1 MSRVRATHDGL
12 PHRVYQRHG
21 VETYSIGYKRK
32 DGTWAFRL
40 SCPINDKNQIKRLR
54 NEATKR
60 ALLYSETG
68 EEIQTVSQ
76 LTADWFKW
84 QRALPAK
91 SPNKRADST
100 VEENEREAKTLMT
113 VFGEMLITDI
123 RPHHAYSY
131 LDKCDEL
138 GRGPKGN
145 KEIQLFQLI
154 LKRAVRKG
162 LIDSNPLHDIE
173 KLPTSPSTRYVKD
186 EELELVLEVGAKKGG
201 QLLRASLALAMGY
214 LCLRRPGEVLEAKWS
229 MVQPEGLVWTESKT
243 KRNQTKR
250 DVTIHWTPRMKNII
264 QQVMALDGH
273 NCIPDEGLIFRTQNG
288 TRYTKGGWKAT
299 LRRLMQACAI
309 EAEARG
315 IPFERFS
322 LLDVRP
328 KGVTDKL
335 TAGHTDVQDATL
347 HRSEK
352 MIKTVYDRRKSRSAA
367 PAR

>member
-12 PHRVYQRHG
+12 PHRVYERCG
-21 VETYSIGYKRK
+21 KETYSIGYKRK

-40 SCPINDKNQIKRLR
+40 SCPINEKNQIKRLR
-54 NEATKR
+54 NEASKR
-60 ALLYSETG
+60 ALLYSEIG
-68 EEIQTVSQ
+68 EEIQTLSE
-76 LTADWFKW
+76 LTSDWFKW

-91 SPNKRADST
+91 SPNKRAEST
-100 VEENEREAKTLMT
+100 LEENEREAKTLLS

-154 LKRAVRKG
+154 LNRAVRKG
-162 LIDSNPLHDIE
+162 LIDSNPLRDVE
-173 KLPTSPSTRYVKD
+173 KLRTTPSSRYVQD
-186 EELELVLEVGAKKGG
+186 EELDLVLEVGAQKGG
-201 QLLRASLALAMGY
+201 QLHRASLALAMGY
-214 LCLRRPGEVLEAKWS
+214 LCVRRPGEVLAANWS
-229 MVQPEGLVWTESKT
+229 MVQTDGLVWTETKT
-243 KRNQTKR
+243 KGSQRKRN
-250 DVTIHWTPRMKNII
+250 VTIHWTDKLKDIVD
-264 QQVMALDGH
+264 QVMELDGYSSYP
-273 NCIPDEGLIFRTQNG
+273 IDGLIFKTQKG
-288 TRYTKGGWKAT
+288 TRYTKGGWKKT
-299 LRRLMQACAI
+299 LGRLMEACSI

-315 IPFERFS
+315 VPFERFS

-335 TAGHTDVQDATL
+335 EAGHTDVQNATL
-347 HRSEK
+347 HRSVK
-352 MIKTVYDRRKSRSAA
+352 MIETVYDRRKSRSAA